1 MALSGAPVALGGLSV
16 GRERCRPWVV
26 GVGGR
31 VWGGT
36 NVRFGVSQQTTIPV
50 YVRDKNEPIG
60 THTHRVIVLRDR
72 SMTRIG

>member
-1 MALSGAPVALGGLSV
+1 MPPLGSN
-16 GRERCRPWVV
+16 
-26 GVGGR
+26 VGGR

-60 THTHRVIVLRDR
+60 THTHRVIVLRGR
-72 SMTRIG
+72 SMTRIGLVQNVAEL